1 MKTCPIC
8 NSNFQYP
15 WMLKRHLQRKNRC
28 KPVNNLGVSQ
38 NVSNFGSN
46 VSRNV
51 NNFHGLVSRNVNNVT
66 SNNSLPN
73 NPSNFNNTNNPT
85 NPINLPTNPINTPT
99 NPTNPINPP
108 TNPINTPTNHIVP
121 TIYRCNY
128 CDKDYKHRQSLYYH
142 RLKCPHYI
150 KEKEI
155 REELSISRT
164 ELTRLKDKLFHK
176 TVSNKKNKKAIKK
189 IINNI
194 NNTNNNNTTNNT
206 TNNNIQI
213 NNHIHINPLG
223 KEDLSFI
230 TSKDKRRILKCK
242 YDGIIELTKLI
253 YSKPE
258 NMNFYKPNKKEDVM
272 AYINE
277 KGQLQHGNYSIVS
290 NDIINSNMNRFDI
303 MYEKEGNNLNEN
315 TKRQLNNVINDND
328 RNRTLPRYQNQFD
341 LYVMDSNKTHKR
353 QIEQVYS
360 ISDQD
365 GELGTVIVLKD

>member
-1 MKTCPIC
+1 MNSFICLQCQKT
-8 NSNFQYP
+8 F
-15 WMLKRHLQRKNRC
+15 KRRYNLDRHYQRKNSC
-28 KPVNNLGVSQ
+28 KSVNNLGVSQ
-38 NVSNFGSN
+38 NVIQNTSN
-46 VSRNV
+46 VIQNV
-51 NNFHGLVSRNVNNVT
+51 IQNTPSVIQNVIPT
-66 SNNSLPN
+66 
-73 NPSNFNNTNNPT
+73 NPNNTNNT
-85 NPINLPTNPINTPT
+85 NNTNNFNNLNNLNNTNIAT
-99 NPTNPINPP
+99 I
-108 TNPINTPTNHIVP
+108 P
-121 TIYRCNY
+121 TIYRCDY
-128 CDKDYKHRQSLYYH
+128 CDKDYKYRQGLCKH

-176 TVSNKKNKKAIKK
+176 TVSNKNNKKAIKK

-194 NNTNNNNTTNNT
+194 NNSTNNNTTNNT
-206 TNNNIQI
+206 NNIQI

-230 TSKDKRRILKCK
+230 TTKDKRRILKCK
-242 YDGIIELTKLI
+242 YDGFIELTKLI

-277 KGQLQHGNYSIVS
+277 KGEIQHGNYSIVS
-290 NDIINSNMNRFDI
+290 NDIINSSMNRFDT
-303 MYEKEGNNLNEN
+303 MYDNEGSNLNKN
-315 TKRQLNNVINDND
+315 TRMQLNNVINDND
-328 RNRTLPRYQNQFD
+328 HNRTLPRYQNQFD
-341 LYVMDSNKTHKR
+341 LYVMDSNKIHKR
-353 QIEQVYS
+353 EIDKIYS

>member
-1 MKTCPIC
+1 
-8 NSNFQYP
+8 
-15 WMLKRHLQRKNRC
+15 MLKRHLQRKNRC
-28 KPVNNLGVSQ
+28 KPVNNLGVIQ
-38 NVSNFGSN
+38 NVIQNTPSVIQN
-46 VSRNV
+46 VIQNTPSVIQNV
-51 NNFHGLVSRNVNNVT
+51 I
-66 SNNSLPN
+66 PN
-73 NPSNFNNTNNPT
+73 NTTNPNNTNNT
-85 NPINLPTNPINTPT
+85 NNTNNFNNLNNLNNTNNTNNT
-99 NPTNPINPP
+99 NIATI
-108 TNPINTPTNHIVP
+108 P
-121 TIYRCNY
+121 TIYRCDY
-128 CDKDYKHRQSLYYH
+128 CDKDYKYRQGLCKH
-142 RLKCPHYI
+142 RLKCPHYN

-176 TVSNKKNKKAIKK
+176 TVSNKKNRKAIKK

-194 NNTNNNNTTNNT
+194 NNSSNTTNNNTTNN
-206 TNNNIQI
+206 NNIHI

-230 TSKDKRRILKCK
+230 TSSDKRRILKCK
-242 YDGIIELTKLI
+242 YDGFIELTKLI

-328 RNRTLPRYQNQFD
+328 RNKTLPRYQNQFD